1 MTLADRIAAIEA
13 RADAAT
19 KGPWREDDGQGYCRK
34 GNGIDSDEDTIV
46 ETRCDTCQ
54 GDKPRIKPENLS
66 FIAAARS
73 DVPAL
78 CAALK
83 VACEAIERLGGNH
96 HPDLPYGRD
105 DVAPAALASIERI
118 LGGGK

>member
-19 KGPWREDDGQGYCRK
+19 KGPW
-34 GNGIDSDEDTIV
+34 DTRDHGV
-46 ETRCDTCQ
+46 
-54 GDKPRIKPENLS
+54 PNLS
-66 FIAAARS
+66 DVDMSDGTLASVATWRSGDPGTAEETLANAAFIAAART
-73 DVPAL
+73 DVPAI

-83 VACEAIERLGGNH
+83 VACEAIRDNDTFVDNDGDERN
-96 HPDLPYGRD
+96 
-105 DVAPAALASIERI
+105 AKWAASALASIERI